1 MGIYE
6 LLLLDERIRPLILQ
20 RAASSTI
27 AHLAISNGMR
37 TLRQDGW
44 SKVMDGLTTIE
55 EVIRVTQAEEHLN
68 ALMEEG
74 A

>member
-1 MGIYE
+1 
-6 LLLLDERIRPLILQ
+6 
-20 RAASSTI
+20 
-27 AHLAISNGMR
+27 MR
-37 TLRQDGW
+37 TLRQDCW